1 MKSVTLKTIEQN
13 DNVSLFSICFEGSEV
28 SEFEKFMAQFK
39 DNATYNK
46 DYNTIILALAKIIDN
61 GALER
66 FFRID
71 IQSAT
76 FKI

>member
-28 SEFEKFMAQFK
+28 SEFEKFMVKFK

-46 DYNTIILALAKIIDN
+46 DYTRLSLPWQRLSTRVLWSVSS
-61 GALER
+61 G
-66 FFRID
+66 
-71 IQSAT
+71 
-76 FKI
+76 